1 MSSFGR
7 SFALD
12 AALVAT
18 VSQLHS
24 RDAALLPATMA
35 AAMAHLLSSSTS
47 SSSVYGGDDAAVVE
61 AVATLYWE
69 VSKVPPRVSTAAIAD
84 LLHQAGLSAAV
95 VDAFV
100 TTLHAHVDDVRA
112 LKRGFAPHLPT
123 YQDMAWRLDVEVARR
138 NAHALAEPVYMVRLD
153 LAAAPSSVPSP
164 SPSSS
169 SSDGPTDVVSMHM
182 QADHANM
189 RRLQDELQK
198 ASDALRSAHCQ
209 RLTRYIS

>member
-24 RDAALLPATMA
+24 RDAAEYPATMA
-35 AAMAHLLSSSTS
+35 AAMAHLLSSPS
-47 SSSVYGGDDAAVVE
+47 SSTYGGDDAAVVE
-61 AVATLYWE
+61 AVATLFWE

-123 YQDMAWRLDVEVARR
+123 YQDMAWRLDVEVSRR

-153 LAAAPSSVPSP
+153 LAAAPSPS
-164 SPSSS
+164 SSSS